1 MICIL
6 ASGSPPA
13 SPNFTLT
20 AVCQGGSKKRSTAAE
35 QETGNI
41 PANAHSCAVDYILS
55 GELNDNQITDSITR
69 ELETIGNVLHH
80 LTTKTEEE
88 INKALEY
95 ERRQK
100 SYESAKEK
108 IRRLQIELGEAEMD
122 RVSALDDLNK
132 LGKPT
137 TSSDKITEKHYTL
150 QQHEKS
156 LQYISTMIFDTLCG
170 PGVEIPWGYESR
182 TGASKEVNLNAS
194 PLNSDFILL

>member
-1 MICIL
+1 M
-6 ASGSPPA
+6 GSPPA

-20 AVCQGGSKKRSTAAE
+20 AVCQGGSKKKSTTVE

-41 PANAHSCAVDYILS
+41 TASAHPCASDYILS

-69 ELETIGNVLHH
+69 ELETTGNVLHH

-137 TSSDKITEKHYTL
+137 TSSDKITEKHSTF
-150 QQHEKS
+150 QQHKKS
-156 LQYISTMIFDTLCG
+156 LKYISTMIFDA
-170 PGVEIPWGYESR
+170 V
-182 TGASKEVNLNAS
+182 
-194 PLNSDFILL
+194 

>member
-1 MICIL
+1 M
-6 ASGSPPA
+6 
-13 SPNFTLT
+13 
-20 AVCQGGSKKRSTAAE
+20 
-35 QETGNI
+35 
-41 PANAHSCAVDYILS
+41 
-55 GELNDNQITDSITR
+55 NDNQITDSITR
-69 ELETIGNVLHH
+69 ELDTIGNVLHH

-137 TSSDKITEKHYTL
+137 TSSDKITEKHSTL
-150 QQHEKS
+150 KQHEKS
-156 LQYISTMIFDTLCG
+156 LKYISNMMFDTLCG
-170 PGVEIPWGYESR
+170 PGVEIPWGYESL
-182 TGASKEVNLNAS
+182 TGGSKEVNLNAS